1 MAKVDFHSQVKD
13 KVHYACRLI
22 RKIISLSSE
31 KDPFQ
36 TIVVLG
42 SHEVLTELNEKLWT
56 FSTDDF
62 LPHCFMDEDAFEL
75 CPIIL
80 VDLADQHRVM
90 ELTHQDVLIH
100 LGQDALE
107 NIEAFVQRYKRVVEV
122 VSIENNDLL
131 AGRERYKKYRT
142 LGLELQNFDQK
153 GA

>member
-1 MAKVDFHSQVKD
+1 VAKVDFHSQVKD

>member
-75 CPIIL
+75 CPTIL
-80 VDLADQHRVM
+80 VDLADQHRIM

-122 VSIENNDLL
+122 VSMENNDLL

>member
-31 KDPFQ
+31 DEPFQ

-42 SHEVLTELNEKLWT
+42 RQDVLTELNEKLWT
-56 FSTDDF
+56 FSADDF
-62 LPHCFMDEDAFEL
+62 LPHCFIDEDAFEL

-80 VDLADQHRVM
+80 VDLAMQDRLE
-90 ELTHQDVLIH
+90 ELSHQDVLIH
-100 LGQDALE
+100 LGQDALAQ
-107 NIEAFVQRYKRVVEV
+107 IEAYVQRYKRVVEV
-122 VSIENNDLL
+122 VSMEEVDLL
-131 AGRERYKKYRT
+131 AGRERYKAYRS
-142 LGLELQNFDQK
+142 LGLELQNIDQK

>member
-1 MAKVDFHSQVKD
+1 VAKVDFHSQVKD

-80 VDLADQHRVM
+80 VDLADQHRIM

-122 VSIENNDLL
+122 VSMENNDLL

>member
-80 VDLADQHRVM
+80 VDLADQHRIM

-122 VSIENNDLL
+122 VSMENNDLL